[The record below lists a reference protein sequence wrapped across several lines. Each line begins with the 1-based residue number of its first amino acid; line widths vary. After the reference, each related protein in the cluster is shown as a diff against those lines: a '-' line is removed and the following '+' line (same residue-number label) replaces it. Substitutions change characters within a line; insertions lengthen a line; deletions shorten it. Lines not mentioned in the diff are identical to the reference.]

1 MKYENLFSI
10 GKLSQLTG
18 VHTQS
23 LRYYEKLGILLPAYI
38 DSDTNYR
45 YYSYPQIKIVEAIQY
60 CVELDIPLSNFSS
73 YIADSSEEIDYAKLI
88 AYGRISI
95 KEKIGKLEKQ
105 LRYFEYLQS
114 DIDICESYLEGNYV
128 VTDVLAKA
136 YFCLPFDGTRNNP
149 AFYDVTMQLLEE
161 LHALGRHTGYDIGML
176 ARFKD
181 NTVESFVYI
190 DIREPDSEIL
200 KHPKVIYIPDATFL
214 CTKRTES
221 NIFNAPDIFPTQFA
235 KNGELLIIEKD
246 YFTSDYQYKDPLYD
260 VRCLLKKLNCL

>member
-1 MKYENLFSI
+1 MKHENLFSI

-18 VHTQS
+18 VHAQS

-38 DSDTNYR
+38 DPDTNYR

-60 CVELDIPLSNFSS
+60 CVELDIPLSDFSS
-73 YIADSSEEIDYAKLI
+73 YIADSGEEIDYAKLI
-88 AYGRISI
+88 DYGRISI
-95 KEKIGKLEKQ
+95 KEKIEKLQKQ

-128 VTDVLAKA
+128 VADVLAKA
-136 YFCLPFDGTRNNP
+136 YFCLPFDGTRNDS

-181 NTVESFVYI
+181 NDIETFAYI
-190 DIREPDSEIL
+190 DIREPDDEIL
-200 KHPKVIYIPDATFL
+200 THSKVIHIPDATFV

-221 NIFNAPDIFPTQFA
+221 NIFNAPNIFPAQFA
-235 KNGELLIIEKD
+235 KSNDLLIIEKD
-246 YFTSDYQYKDPLYD
+246 YFTSDYQYNDPLYD
-260 VRCLLKKLNCL
+260 VRCLLKKAEL